1 MSHERDKEGR
11 RGCVLYGGG
20 KNKGEATIYRQRKHS
35 LWVAPSSRRAFP

>member
-20 KNKGEATIYRQRKHS
+20 KNKGEATIQAAQT